1 MSKQCYTFRCSSR
14 GTALNG
20 KNVIKTKGYKMT
32 NQFKRNS
39 KLSVIYSALRN
50 EPTTLGE
57 LVKLTGSS
65 KNSVRRLVMDL
76 MNMGVESGFTIRVVN
91 PMKSYLNQTEAP
103 MYIEEIIYEIKS

>member
-1 MSKQCYTFRCSSR
+1 
-14 GTALNG
+14 
-20 KNVIKTKGYKMT
+20 MT

-76 MNMGVESGFTIRVVN
+76 MNMGTETGFTIRVVN